1 MTKQIISS
9 IVKPLLESF
18 FPSEVSYIEDNF
30 IQDVHSI
37 QFLEKADEINQL
49 QLIHSE
55 SDTSDIE
62 VLIKTDDPDLRSIG
76 WCCIAG
82 IHTFNGN
89 YQLASAAFS
98 QADIEGITQETL
110 AYMYLEMSNY
120 FRKLEYY
127 SHSIILLKIAESLT
141 TNDKLKWRIRTVR
154 GYIFSH
160 TDVKKA
166 ELILLE
172 SFSHYNSTG
181 EKTREVFVLKYL
193 GALKMNHGDY
203 KKAMLFYDAALDI
216 AERLENSDQLDVLND
231 IGWLNYVKKNYE
243 KARNIFERILKN
255 DLTHSP
261 YRKSLAL
268 QNLGCI
274 CSDLMD
280 YRGVIN
286 FHSQSLIYSEKYK
299 MNDLIFEDYY
309 KIADACEKLGDSGL
323 AAYWN
328 NKGYLKVLS
337 EINSSNFI
345 VGKYQKLI
353 LEASYN
359 YLSNNQRLP
368 HFNPTEKAFEFAVN
382 MSLREIQRIFETA
395 FFLKHYS
402 QSNSDAELCK
412 KLNMSRKSFF
422 NYKKKLDLLRDI
434 KVERLDNRYLD
445 MYISSLLSLTWS
457 EVKNKY
463 EKDLFTFLLKKF
475 KNNKKALAKSLAISY
490 SSLSAKTKMH

>member
-1 MTKQIISS
+1 MTEQNISL
-9 IVKPLLESF
+9 IVKPLLKSY
-18 FPSEVSYIEDNF
+18 FPSDVPYIEDNF

-49 QLIHSE
+49 QLINSE
-55 SDTSDIE
+55 SDTSNIE
-62 VLIKTDDPDLRSIG
+62 VLIKTDDPDLQSIG

-89 YQLASAAFS
+89 YTLASAAFS
-98 QADIEGITQETL
+98 HADIEGISQETL

-127 SHSIILLKIAESLT
+127 SHSITLLKIAESLT

-166 ELILLE
+166 ELILLK

-193 GALKMNHGDY
+193 GALKVSLGEY
-203 KKAMLFYDAALDI
+203 KKAYLYYDAALAI
-216 AERLENSDQLDVLND
+216 ADQLENSEQLDVLND
-231 IGWLNYVKKNYE
+231 IGWLNYLEKDYD
-243 KARNIFERILKN
+243 KARNIFKKILKN

-261 YRKSLAL
+261 YRISLAL

-274 CSDLMD
+274 CGDLMD
-280 YRGVIN
+280 YKGVIN

-328 NKGYLKVLS
+328 HKGYLKVLS
-337 EINSSNFI
+337 EINNSNFI

-368 HFNPTEKAFEFAVN
+368 YLNPTEKAFEFAIN
-382 MSLREIQRIFETA
+382 ISLQEIRRIFETA

-402 QSNSDAELCK
+402 RSKSDIELCQ
-412 KLNMSRKSFF
+412 KLNISRKSFF
-422 NYKKKLDLLRDI
+422 NYKKKLNLLRDAE
-434 KVERLDNRYLD
+434 VEKLDNRYLN
-445 MYISSLLSLTWS
+445 MYISSLLYLTWS

-475 KNNKKALAKSLAISY
+475 KNNKKALAESLAISY
-490 SSLSAKTKMH
+490 SSLCLKTQIQ